1 MLIVRKEQMK
11 AFEDVS
17 ERNFE
22 NEIIK
27 HIRDYFPIHWR
38 TAGEEALRR
47 VVRLGIMQ
55 AEQYGLLGEREIYLY
70 VSLMLYLGSHFH
82 MDPLIPWAARYL
94 TDKAATNS
102 FQRIEKTFD
111 RAMRYLNQCE
121 GMSSEYLVS
130 ALKRAKTRL
139 KDLSAL
145 PNDDPVLLLSLLYPE
160 KCYTVG
166 RGCVRTLIEK
176 SRLAAKRYGIA
187 CNQGVNL
194 YTCLAFFV
202 GHGFDR
208 DPQYPWAA
216 EALGQGSG
224 GSESETTAKLHGSAL
239 NLFEQWLS

>member
-1 MLIVRKEQMK
+1 MLIIRKEQMK

-17 ERNFE
+17 EQNFE
-22 NEIIK
+22 NELIK
-27 HIRDYFPIHWR
+27 HISDYFPIHWR
-38 TAGEEALRR
+38 MAGEEALRR
-47 VVRLGIMQ
+47 VVRLGIVQ
-55 AEQYGLLGEREIYLY
+55 AKQYGVLGEREIYLY

-82 MDPLIPWAARYL
+82 TDPLIPWTARYL

-121 GMSSEYLVS
+121 GISSEYLVF

-145 PNDDPVLLLSLLYPE
+145 PNDDPMLLLSLLYPE

-166 RGCVRTLIEK
+166 RGCVRTLIER
-176 SRLAAKRYGIA
+176 SRSAANRYGIA
-187 CNQGVNL
+187 GNQGLNL
-194 YTCLAFFV
+194 YTFLAFFL

-208 DPQYPWAA
+208 DPQYPWAE

-224 GSESETTAKLHGSAL
+224 DNGGEKTAKLHGSAMD
-239 NLFEQWLS
+239 LFEQWLS